1 MGKNKSK
8 KNKDII
14 IYKDG
19 WINYCIKI
27 TDAGLKCPC
36 GGNELCCHIKK
47 LLFEK
52 QINDTIIYMY
62 PKFKLLISE
71 KINDDDLLDTLNKE
85 FSEMLNENCAFCCS
99 DLNMDPKK
107 LGWKMCKKCHKLL
120 HVKCHEKWATKHPE
134 CMYCR
139 HEPKRLI

>member
-27 TDAGLKCPC
+27 TNSGLKCPC
-36 GGNELCCHIKK
+36 GGKELCSHVQK

-52 QINDTIIYMY
+52 QIDNIIISMY
-62 PKFKLLISE
+62 PKFKLLISQ
-71 KINDDDLLDTLNKE
+71 KINDDDLVITLNEELKNI
-85 FSEMLNENCAFCCS
+85 LDENCAFCCS
-99 DLNMDPKK
+99 DLKIDPKNI
-107 LGWKMCKKCHKLL
+107 GWKMCEECHKLL
-120 HVKCHEKWATKHPE
+120 HVKCFDKWATKHPE

-139 HEPKRLI
+139 NEPKSLI